1 MAGIALLCLGQSEDD
16 HLNAQSPSLEIKAT
30 DAQTIETQTIDD
42 QPTEARA
49 TDTQTADAR
58 ATDNLR
64 WMFRAYEDN
73 DFINAR
79 GCGTDDAYTNGTRLD
94 YFYQPRHPSKNPI
107 DHLLPKAGAHSINT
121 YGWGIMQLM
130 YTPKNITNSAYQPN
144 DYPWSG
150 ALVVTHTLYSYN
162 PEKKYDLR
170 TELDLGMIGPASL
183 AEQLQTGFHRLIHYF
198 KPLGWSHQYPND
210 LLANI
215 DVTAERQLAGNG
227 STIEWIGGSQLS
239 AGTMM
244 NSLTVFPLVRIGRMN
259 PYFKGLFSQF
269 ASTGRNSHHHKNWQL
284 YFICRPELQLILTE
298 AVLQGGM
305 FTRNPNVKAAEGP
318 AKPQQQSPASDQPY
332 HPINNIVLASNF
344 GAVASIGDFSIS
356 FNQNSSTAMMKG
368 LYSHEVGNISLYFG
382 W

>member
-1 MAGIALLCLGQSEDD
+1 MAGIALLCLGQNEDD
-16 HLNAQSPSLEIKAT
+16 HLNAQSLSPKT
-30 DAQTIETQTIDD
+30 KD
-42 QPTEARA
+42 P
-49 TDTQTADAR
+49 DT
-58 ATDNLR
+58 LR
-64 WMFRAYEDN
+64 WMVRLYEDN
-73 DFINAR
+73 DFLNAR

-107 DHLLPKAGAHSINT
+107 DHLLPKAGANSINT

-130 YTPKNITNSAYQPN
+130 YTPKNITDSTYQPN

-170 TELDLGMIGPASL
+170 SELDLGVIGPASL
-183 AEQLQTGFHRLIHYF
+183 AEQLQTGFHRLINYF
-198 KPLGWSHQYPND
+198 KPLGWGHQYPND

-215 DVTAERQLAGNG
+215 DVTAERQLAGYG

-239 AGTMM
+239 TGTMM
-244 NSLTVFPLVRIGRMN
+244 NSLTVYPLVRIGRMN
-259 PYFKGLFSQF
+259 PYFKGWFSQF
-269 ASTGRNSHHHKNWQL
+269 ASTGRNSRHQKNWQL
-284 YFICRPELQLILTE
+284 YFICRPELQLILSE

-305 FTRNPNVKAAEGP
+305 FTRNPNLTVAESP
-318 AKPQQQSPASDQPY
+318 AKPQQQPPASAEPY
-332 HPINNIVLASNF
+332 HPINHIVFASNF
-344 GAVASIGDFSIS
+344 GAVASIGDVSIS

-368 LYSHEVGNISLYFG
+368 LYSHEFGNISLYFG